1 MAKLQLRQV
10 WINLLSTGAAV
21 HAYSSDRG
29 RETSVDGEVRK
40 YAGGRLRAISS
51 VGTRG
56 SFAFKLRDVTDN
68 DIEVLKTWYGK
79 PVVVRDHRGRRYF
92 GVFFA
97 VNESERKDT
106 TLWDASINLQEIT
119 YIEGV

>member
-1 MAKLQLRQV
+1 MAKLRLHQV

-29 RETSVDGEVRK
+29 RETSIDGEVRK

-56 SFAFKLRDVTDN
+56 SFVFKLRDVTND
-68 DIEVLKTWYGK
+68 DIERLKSWYGQ
-79 PVVVRDHRGRRYF
+79 PVCVRDHRGRRYF
-92 GVFFA
+92 GVYFNVA
-97 VNESERKDT
+97 ETERTDT
-106 TLWDASINLQEIT
+106 TLWDASITVQEIT
-119 YIEGV
+119 YTEGT